1 MRRKMSLHLVDAVRH
16 ALEVA
21 DGLGLSETSL
31 HLNAALITLDGK
43 GVPPPPTPPQG
54 GTVH

>member
-1 MRRKMSLHLVDAVRH
+1 MSLHLVDAVRH